1 MIDFNDPDLKDLS
14 DDQKK
19 ILDDLVKEIANWRC
33 NNNIEQDRKLSNNEA
48 SQFTEW
54 LQNKI
59 RSPLKTSIIY

>member
-54 LQNKI
+54 L
-59 RSPLKTSIIY
+59 